1 MFSSY
6 LVKHNGCFW
15 TVKKEWFMIVSLE
28 LMETFQPLVGT
39 LNNRI
44 HYQMSNI
51 NILRIKVILLILLQ
65 RILVI
70 FILIHSNSQ
79 LLVDISQLSR
89 LLSFLF
95 S

>member
-51 NILRIKVILLILLQ
+51 NILRIKGVPGYFGCCCLKFQGL
-65 RILVI
+65 
-70 FILIHSNSQ
+70 
-79 LLVDISQLSR
+79 
-89 LLSFLF
+89 
-95 S
+95 